1 MIIFLIVLFA
11 FLSFLI
17 IVNMLYPEVER
28 VYNNWQR
35 KRIEKITPRLDS
47 MFLDVSYR
55 KLLIVDILFPLV
67 IGVVVFLVTRI
78 FSAALVSVFAGII
91 LSSLIVKRME
101 TIRRT
106 KFAEQLVEG
115 LMLLSGSL
123 KAGLSLLQSF
133 ETLVEEMPAPIAQE
147 FSLVLKENRMGV
159 PLEECL
165 VKFKRRMQC
174 EELDMLV
181 TVVLVARETGGD
193 LTTIF
198 TNMVKTIRE
207 RNRLLGR
214 VKALCSQ
221 GRLQGRIMMFLPIVF
236 GYGVYK
242 FDPSLFNTLINDP
255 QGRMMLGYAVI
266 SEILGMFFIVRLSKI
281 EV

>member
-11 FLSFLI
+11 SLSFLI
-17 IVNMLYPEVER
+17 IVNMFYPQIER
-28 VYNNWQR
+28 IHNNWQR
-35 KRIEKITPRLDS
+35 GRIEKITPRLDS
-47 MFLDVSYR
+47 MFIDVPYR
-55 KLLIVDILFPLV
+55 KLLIIDILIPLV
-67 IGVVVFLVTRI
+67 IGVLVFITTRI
-78 FSAALVSVFAGII
+78 FSAALAAAFVGII
-91 LSSLIVKRME
+91 LSSIIVKRME
-101 TIRRT
+101 IARRM
-106 KFAEQLVEG
+106 KFTGQLIDG

-133 ETLVEEMPAPIAQE
+133 EALVEEMPAPISQE

-159 PLEECL
+159 TLEECL
-165 VKFKRRMQC
+165 VKLKRRMQC
-174 EELDMLV
+174 DELDMLV
-181 TVVLVARETGGD
+181 TAVLVARETGGD

-207 RNRLLGR
+207 RNRLLSR

-221 GRLQGRIMMFLPIVF
+221 GKLQGRIMMLLPIVF

-242 FDPSLFNTLINDP
+242 FDPTFFNALMNDP
-255 QGRMMLGYAVI
+255 QGRMMLGYAVV
-266 SEILGMFFIVRLSKI
+266 SEILGMFFIIRLSKV

>member
-35 KRIEKITPRLDS
+35 KRIDKITPRLDS

-55 KLLIVDILFPLV
+55 KLLIIDILFPLV

-78 FSAALVSVFAGII
+78 FYAALMSVFVVII

-106 KFAEQLVEG
+106 KFAGQLVEG

>member
-1 MIIFLIVLFA
+1 MIIFLIVLFVS
-11 FLSFLI
+11 LSFLI
-17 IVNMLYPEVER
+17 IVNMLYPQAELI
-28 VYNNWQR
+28 YNNWQR
-35 KRIEKITPRLDS
+35 KHIEKVTPRLDS

-55 KLLIVDILFPLV
+55 KLLIIDILFPLV
-67 IGVVVFLVTRI
+67 TGIVVFLVTRI
-78 FSAALVSVFAGII
+78 FYAALASAFAGIV
-91 LSSLIVKRME
+91 LSGFIVKRME
-101 TIRRT
+101 IIRRA
-106 KFAEQLVEG
+106 KFAGQLVEG

-221 GRLQGRIMMFLPIVF
+221 GKLQGRIMMFLPIVF

-242 FDPSLFNTLINDP
+242 FDPTFLNTLINDP

-266 SEILGMFFIVRLSKI
+266 SEILGMILIIRLSKV